1 MAKPKNIE
9 DLFNELV
16 KIKGQYKSL
25 KNSYNNLV
33 KQNSDLTQ
41 RA

>member
-1 MAKPKNIE
+1 MNKPKNIE

-16 KIKGQYKSL
+16 TIKGQYKSL

-33 KQNSDLTQ
+33 KQNSDLT
-41 RA
+41 